1 MKHYFFTEEHEMF
14 RKSVRDFVIR
24 DLLPHANEW
33 EEAQDFPK
41 ELFKTLGG
49 MHFLG
54 IRYPEKYGGMGLDIF
69 YDIVF
74 YEELYR
80 SRMPGLCLDIMVQ
93 TDMSTPVI
101 LRHGTEK
108 QKMEY
113 LPKAIKGE
121 AVFAIGYTEPNAGSD
136 VAGIRST
143 AKKVEGGYVING
155 SKIFITNG
163 TWADYI
169 ILAAKT
175 DTSKGHKGITLFLF
189 DTKTKGFT
197 VGRKLKKL
205 GHHTSHTGELFFDD
219 CFVREDMVIGEVN
232 KGFYYIM
239 EGFQTERIMGAV
251 GVNAIAQVAL
261 EDSINYAKER
271 MAFGKPISGHQVIAH
286 KLVDMST
293 QLEAARQLTYYAA
306 WLLDQGE
313 DATKEISM
321 AKFYSCEIANK
332 VTYDA
337 IQVFGGYGYMEE
349 YPVARAYRDARM
361 FTIGAG
367 TTEIMKE
374 IIAKRMGLY

>member
-1 MKHYFFTEEHEMF
+1 MRNHYFTEEHELF
-14 RKSVRDFVIR
+14 RKSVRDIVTKE
-24 DLLPHANEW
+24 LLPHANEW
-33 EEAQDFPK
+33 EESEDYPK
-41 ELFKTLGG
+41 EIFKRFGDLN
-49 MHFLG
+49 FLG
-54 IRYPEKYGGMGLDIF
+54 IRYPENYGGMGLDIF

-80 SRMPGLCLDIMVQ
+80 SRMAGLCLDVMVQ
-93 TDMSTPVI
+93 TDMSTPV
-101 LRHGTEK
+101 LFKYGTEE
-108 QKMEY
+108 QKTKY
-113 LPKAIKGE
+113 LKKAIKGE

-143 AKKVEGGYVING
+143 AKKVESGYVING

-175 DTSKGHKGITLFLF
+175 DLNKGYKGITLFLF

-205 GHHTSHTGELFFDD
+205 GHNTSHTAELFFDD
-219 CFVREDMVIGEVN
+219 CFVPENMVIGEVN

-239 EGFQTERIMGAV
+239 SGFQTERLMGSI
-251 GVNAIAQVAL
+251 GVLALAQVAF
-261 EDSINYAKER
+261 EDAKNYAKER
-271 MAFGKPISGHQVIAH
+271 NAFGKPISQHQAIAH
-286 KLVDMST
+286 KLVDMAT
-293 QLEAARQLTYYAA
+293 QLEAAKQLTYNSA
-306 WLLDQGE
+306 WMLDHGE
-313 DATKEISM
+313 DVTKEVSM
-321 AKFYSCEIANK
+321 TKLYACEVANK

-349 YPVARAYRDARM
+349 YPVARAFRDARM

-367 TTEIMKE
+367 TSEIMKE
-374 IIAKRMGLY
+374 IVAKKLGLY

>member
-1 MKHYFFTEEHEMF
+1 MKQHFFTEEHDMF
-14 RKSVRDFVIR
+14 RKSVRDFVTKN
-24 DLLPHANEW
+24 LLPHANEW
-33 EEAQDFPK
+33 EEAEDYPK
-41 ELFKTLGG
+41 ELFKTLAD
-49 MHFLG
+49 MNFLG

-80 SRMPGLCLDIMVQ
+80 SRMPGLCLDVMVD
-93 TDMSTPVI
+93 TDMATPV
-101 LRHGTEK
+101 LFKHGTEE
-108 QKMEY
+108 QKTKY
-113 LPKAIKGE
+113 LTKMIKGE

-136 VAGIRST
+136 VARIRST
-143 AKKVEGGYVING
+143 AKKTDGGYLLNG

-169 ILAAKT
+169 IVAAKT
-175 DTSKGHKGITLFLF
+175 DSTKDHKGITLFLL

-205 GHHTSHTGELFFDD
+205 GHHTSHTAELFFDD
-219 CFVREDMVIGEVN
+219 CFVPENMVVGEVN

-239 EGFQTERIMGAV
+239 EGFQTERIMGSV
-251 GVNAIAQVAL
+251 GVIALAQVAL
-261 EDSINYAKER
+261 EDAVSYSKER
-271 MAFGKPISGHQVIAH
+271 MTFGKPISQHQAIAH
-286 KLVDMST
+286 KMVDMAT
-293 QLEAARQLTYYAA
+293 QLEAARQLAYNGA

-321 AKFYSCEIANK
+321 AKLYSCEVANK